1 MFILLQQQYIC
12 IHQCLL
18 CVIEGRED
26 ENVYQNMGI
35 ANAAFDGT

>member
-26 ENVYQNMGI
+26 EHVYQNMGI